1 METRIKTG
9 SGKLDGFLEGGYEK
23 GIITTIYGPSGTGKT
38 TACLLAMIEA
48 SKHGKVFFIDTEG
61 GFSTERLRQLT
72 DNYEEVLR
80 KTILQKPLTF
90 EEQGRFIKALKQSLP
105 ENGASI
111 IICDTITALY
121 RLSRTDDVQQSNQEL
136 TRQIGGL
143 LEISRKRG
151 IPVLMTNQVYSDF
164 EGKSGV
170 RMAGGDIVLYNSKCL
185 IEFQNSDEG
194 EKIAVLKKHRSL
206 ASKAEKFEI
215 TGKGFI

>member
-1 METRIKTG
+1 MEARVKTG
-9 SGKLDGFLEGGYEK
+9 SEKLDVFLEGGYEK

-48 SKHGKVFFIDTEG
+48 SKRGKVFFIDTEG

-72 DNYEEVLR
+72 DDYERVLER
-80 KTILQKPLTF
+80 TILQKPLTF
-90 EEQGRFIKALKQSLP
+90 EDQGKFIRLLRQSLP
-105 ENGASI
+105 ENGAGM

-121 RLSRTDDVQQSNQEL
+121 RLSRAEEVQQSNHEL
-136 TRQIGGL
+136 TRQVGGL
-143 LEISRKRG
+143 LEISRRRG

-164 EGKSGV
+164 EGRSGV

-194 EKIAVLKKHRSL
+194 RKIAVLKKHRSL
-206 ASKAEKFEI
+206 PSKAEKFEI
-215 TGKGFI
+215 AGKGFI